1 MVCWKEG
8 ESPPAPASNSPPPSS
23 SPVLFDEEDA
33 EDNAAASS
41 LEQKAG
47 DSPAAPASNCKD
59 VPPDGQSVKDN
70 VDPTPPPPH
79 SSAPSN
85 PAPCD
90 DSRPYVLIRGKRFYV
105 PEGYPKG
112 AEGRLVNDQQ
122 FIDDLTN
129 MFVKD
134 IREACARNTNPRA
147 KPKSSDTKSDLIFK
161 RVFADYL

>member
-1 MVCWKEG
+1 M
-8 ESPPAPASNSPPPSS
+8 
-23 SPVLFDEEDA
+23 
-33 EDNAAASS
+33 
-41 LEQKAG
+41 
-47 DSPAAPASNCKD
+47 
-59 VPPDGQSVKDN
+59 
-70 VDPTPPPPH
+70 TPPPHPRTPLP
-79 SSAPSN
+79 PSN
-85 PAPCD
+85 HAPYD